1 MINVAILGAG
11 IGAQHLE
18 GYRHLPEDFQVVA
31 MCDLDPSRGMAATG
45 GDPSI
50 KIVSDI
56 DAVMVDP
63 DIGLIDI
70 CLPPHLHVPV
80 ALKAL
85 AANKHVICEKP
96 IARSLAE
103 IDLLEEA
110 HSKTDARMFPVFQ
123 YRFGLGFEQ
132 VQAVLG
138 SGLAGKP
145 LVATA
150 ETHWNRLSNYYDI
163 AWRGTWAGEA
173 GGAILSHA
181 IHAHDLISFVMG
193 PVASLHAFTDTRV
206 NEIETED
213 CASISMKMKNGALV
227 TSSVTLGSAED
238 MSRFRFC
245 FENLTIESGLSPYK
259 PAEDTWT
266 FTARGE
272 TKQVDID
279 ALIADIATPLAGF
292 AGFLKAIANALGGDE
307 GREVTFVDG
316 RRSIEFVTA
325 VYLSAQEER
334 TVKLPITKDEKLYEG
349 WSPIAIELQQG

>member
-1 MINVAILGAG
+1 MIKVAILGAG

-31 MCDLDPSRGMAATG
+31 MCDLDPSRGVAATG
-45 GDPSI
+45 DDPSI
-50 KIVSDI
+50 EIVSDI
-56 DAVMVDP
+56 DAVMADP

-80 ALKAL
+80 ALQAL
-85 AANKHVICEKP
+85 SVGKHVICEKP

-103 IDLLEEA
+103 IDQLEDA
-110 HSKTDARMFPVFQ
+110 LFKTDARIFPVFQ
-123 YRFGLGFEQ
+123 YRFGLGFAQ
-132 VQAVLG
+132 VKAILG
-138 SGLAGKP
+138 AGLAGKP

-150 ETHWNRLSNYYDI
+150 ETHWNRLPNYYDI

-181 IHAHDLISFVMG
+181 IHAHDLISFVLG

-213 CASISMKMKNGALV
+213 CASISMRMQSGALV
-227 TSSVTLGSAED
+227 TSSVTLGSATD

-266 FTARGE
+266 FTARGNA
-272 TKQVDID
+272 KQEDID
-279 ALIADIATPLAGF
+279 EIVGGIETPLAGF
-292 AGFLKAIANALGGDE
+292 SGFLKAIANALDGDE
-307 GREVTFVDG
+307 GREVTFMDG

-334 TVKLPITKDEKLYEG
+334 SVKLPITKDEKFYEG
-349 WSPIAIELQQG
+349 WSPDIMS